1 MTYKVV
7 ISKSNKTFPIK
18 GLNELLAGRMYDYR
32 TKKYHNSVKSEN
44 DKVCR
49 LAIQKY
55 MRGVKIDKPIRC
67 TYMIYAGDK
76 RHDRGNLAC
85 AVEKSFLDALQEMKV
100 IKNDGFDDVLDS
112 VFHTELCRDNPR
124 IEVIIEEVSQKALEK
139 FNGLLEIEE
148 VEGE

>member
-1 MTYKVV
+1 MKYKV
-7 ISKSNKTFPIK
+7 IIANNNRKFPLK
-18 GLNELLAGRMYDYR
+18 GLNELLAGRVYNFR

-76 RHDRGNLAC
+76 RHDRGNLYSAT
-85 AVEKSFLDALQEMKV
+85 EKSFLDALQQAK
-100 IKNDGFDDVLDS
+100 IITNDGFDNVMDS
-112 VFHTELCRDNPR
+112 RFFTEVDKSNPR
-124 IEVIIEEVSQKALEK
+124 VEVVIEELE
-139 FNGLLEIEE
+139 
-148 VEGE
+148 